1 MPKKKKLISII
12 IPYYKKKLFIS
23 KTLKTILNQSYKNFE
38 IIIIYDDLDLFEFKY
53 LNKISKKDKR
63 IKIFKNKKNLGVS
76 KSRNIGVKKSKGKY
90 IAFIDADDL
99 WKKNKLETQIQIMEK
114 NKHMISH
121 TEYEI
126 INKDNNIIGYMPIKE
141 SLEYNKLIYS
151 CDIGLSTVMINSKL
165 KSKLKFPNIITKEDF
180 ILWLRLSKTYNI
192 HGIKKNLAS
201 WRKNDSSFNYTLRK
215 FKDAYEVYSK
225 YEKFNFLKASL
236 FVLLLSLNFIK
247 KSLIQKYNI

>member
-1 MPKKKKLISII
+1 MSKKKKLISII

-38 IIIIYDDLDLFEFKY
+38 IIIIYDDPDLFEFKY

-99 WKKNKLETQIQIMEK
+99 WKKNKLEIQIQIMEK
-114 NKHMISH
+114 NEHMISH

-126 INKDNNIIGYMPIKE
+126 IDKDNNIIGYMPIKE

-151 CDIGLSTVMINSKL
+151 CDIGLSTVMIDRKIFDDET
-165 KSKLKFPNIITKEDF
+165 LKFASLKTKEDF
-180 ILWLRLSKTYNI
+180 VLWLKI
-192 HGIKKNLAS
+192 AKKKIKIVGLDEKLTQ
-201 WRKNDSSFNYTLRK
+201 WRKIPNSLSSSSVQKLLDGYR
-215 FKDAYEVYSK
+215 VYRIHLG
-225 YEKFNFLKASL
+225 FGRLKSFVYL
-236 FVLLLSLNFIK
+236 VLLSINYILK
-247 KSLIQKYNI
+247 K